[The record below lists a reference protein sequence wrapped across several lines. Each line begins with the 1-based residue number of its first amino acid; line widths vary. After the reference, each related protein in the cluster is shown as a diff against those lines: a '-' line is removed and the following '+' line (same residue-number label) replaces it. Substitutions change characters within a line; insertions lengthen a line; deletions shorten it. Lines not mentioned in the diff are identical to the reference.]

1 MKKLALVI
9 VFIFWFI
16 FSLEVNATDTNSI
29 FNTSDNTVLYC
40 NDSANCS
47 LTKWTDIVK
56 NNIEWINT
64 TENLS
69 TFIQNIVAYLLTF
82 ISIIAVIYII
92 YAWFSILISG
102 WSDDVQKKQKK
113 TIISI
118 VIWIIIIRLSYT
130 IVTFIIWIAQH
141 WSTTN

>member
-16 FSLEVNATDTNSI
+16 FSLEAKASSIFDTDTS
-29 FNTSDNTVLYC
+29 NTVLYC
-40 NDSANCS
+40 NDSQSCWLN
-47 LTKWTDIVK
+47 KWTDIVK
-56 NNIEWINT
+56 NNIDWIAT
-64 TENLS
+64 DQKLS
-69 TFIQNIVAYLLTF
+69 DFIQNTVAYLLTF

-141 WSTTN
+141 WTPTT